1 MLNIVCYIS
10 LVPEIV
16 QNDIMIRYAIADDAL
31 FVHELIKNI
40 IPDENFM
47 FVGSAINGNEAVE
60 LVKKNLPDLL
70 FLDYVMP
77 LKNGIDVAREV
88 KVIWPELKIIGIST
102 IDDQKII
109 SESYKAGVDE
119 FVEKPFTK
127 DSLFEALKKIGIET
141 LRTQREVYDK

>member
-1 MLNIVCYIS
+1 M
-10 LVPEIV
+10 
-16 QNDIMIRYAIADDAL
+16 MIRYAIADDAL

>member
-1 MLNIVCYIS
+1 
-10 LVPEIV
+10 
-16 QNDIMIRYAIADDAL
+16 MIRYAIADDAL

>member
-1 MLNIVCYIS
+1 
-10 LVPEIV
+10 
-16 QNDIMIRYAIADDAL
+16 MIRYAIADDAL
-31 FVHELIKNI
+31 FVHELIKNVM
-40 IPDENFM
+40 PDENFM

-77 LKNGIDVAREV
+77 LKNGLDVAREV

-102 IDDQKII
+102 IDDQRII
-109 SESYKAGVDE
+109 AESYKAGVDE

-127 DSLFEALKKIGIET
+127 DTLFEALKKIGIEN